1 METLYFNNW
10 HIAELIGSGA
20 FGSVYKIVREDFG
33 EKYYAAMKLI
43 DIPQSEDEI
52 RALSAEGMSQA
63 DISDYYTGMAQE
75 IVEEFKLMSKL
86 KGHSNIVSYEDH
98 MVLPKENGIGWTIQ
112 IRMELLTPLPE
123 YVQKFDR
130 LLCGGLGRFV
140 LR

>member
-52 RALSAEGMSQA
+52 RALSAEGMSQS
-63 DISDYYTGMAQE
+63 DISDY
-75 IVEEFKLMSKL
+75 
-86 KGHSNIVSYEDH
+86 
-98 MVLPKENGIGWTIQ
+98 
-112 IRMELLTPLPE
+112 
-123 YVQKFDR
+123 
-130 LLCGGLGRFV
+130 
-140 LR
+140 